1 MWINRKQKRAAGY
14 ARCHPAGVPFIFALR
29 PKIDPSP
36 SRDEGRCGC
45 EISRSPPRKPQLT
58 AESSCRARRGPGPP
72 SPPGTHGSSAAP
84 APTCPAPLPGAPPVA
99 APRPGQPQGTVRP
112 RCGRGVRRARAKGEV
127 RGWRGGVRP
136 SVPDSS
142 LEEEEEALQLRREEG
157 MGAEEGGR
165 GVGAHGEVGGELSQ
179 RQQVFQGDRCPQL
192 HARGSPVAIAG
203 SGRLGIGDGGRDAG
217 TGRGGGGGGR
227 KRRGWQ
233 KDETYVLR
241 PLPSA
246 EPQLRRLAAVP
257 PPNSCSG
264 RGEPKSKA
272 PPRKKITMQSG
283 TAHGKDLF
291 LSPDIAPPAAHPQ
304 KESKTVPTSPP
315 NTYTPNTFQPFAS
328 LTAGNGPAAH
338 RGAPQPAW
346 SSPGP
351 PSAAGGAPGAQPP
364 PAAAA
369 SSCRQGPY

>member
-1 MWINRKQKRAAGY
+1 
-14 ARCHPAGVPFIFALR
+14 
-29 PKIDPSP
+29 
-36 SRDEGRCGC
+36 
-45 EISRSPPRKPQLT
+45 
-58 AESSCRARRGPGPP
+58 
-72 SPPGTHGSSAAP
+72 
-84 APTCPAPLPGAPPVA
+84 
-99 APRPGQPQGTVRP
+99 
-112 RCGRGVRRARAKGEV
+112 
-127 RGWRGGVRP
+127 
-136 SVPDSS
+136 
-142 LEEEEEALQLRREEG
+142 

-165 GVGAHGEVGGELSQ
+165 GVGAHGEVGGRAQSTPAGVPRGPLPPASCS
-179 RQQVFQGDRCPQL
+179 RLPGSHSGVGTAGDRGRRQR
-192 HARGSPVAIAG
+192 RGHG
-203 SGRLGIGDGGRDAG
+203 E
-217 TGRGGGGGGR
+217 GRGGRGGGR

-351 PSAAGGAPGAQPP
+351 PSAAGGAQGAQPP

>member
-217 TGRGGGGGGR
+217 TGRGGGGGAGKGGVGR
-227 KRRGWQ
+227 RTRHMSSGPC
-233 KDETYVLR
+233 
-241 PLPSA
+241 PLPS
-246 EPQLRRLAAVP
+246 RNFAAWL
-257 PPNSCSG
+257 
-264 RGEPKSKA
+264 
-272 PPRKKITMQSG
+272 QSP
-283 TAHGKDLF
+283 LQ
-291 LSPDIAPPAAHPQ
+291 I
-304 KESKTVPTSPP
+304 
-315 NTYTPNTFQPFAS
+315 
-328 LTAGNGPAAH
+328 
-338 RGAPQPAW
+338 R
-346 SSPGP
+346 
-351 PSAAGGAPGAQPP
+351 APGVGSQRAKLPHEKK
-364 PAAAA
+364 
-369 SSCRQGPY
+369 

>member
-165 GVGAHGEVGGELSQ
+165 GVGAHGEVGGRAQSTPAGVPRGPLPPASCS
-179 RQQVFQGDRCPQL
+179 RLPGSHSGVGTAGDRGRRQR
-192 HARGSPVAIAG
+192 RGHG
-203 SGRLGIGDGGRDAG
+203 E
-217 TGRGGGGGGR
+217 GRGGAGKGGVGR
-227 KRRGWQ
+227 RTRHMSSGPC
-233 KDETYVLR
+233 
-241 PLPSA
+241 PLPS
-246 EPQLRRLAAVP
+246 RNFAAWL
-257 PPNSCSG
+257 
-264 RGEPKSKA
+264 
-272 PPRKKITMQSG
+272 QSP
-283 TAHGKDLF
+283 LQ
-291 LSPDIAPPAAHPQ
+291 I
-304 KESKTVPTSPP
+304 
-315 NTYTPNTFQPFAS
+315 
-328 LTAGNGPAAH
+328 
-338 RGAPQPAW
+338 R
-346 SSPGP
+346 
-351 PSAAGGAPGAQPP
+351 APGVGSQRAKLPHEKK
-364 PAAAA
+364 
-369 SSCRQGPY
+369 